1 MNHIF
6 LMGRLTAD
14 PVQRTTKAGKACT
27 TFTLAVDRRGEG
39 ADFIP
44 CTAWERQAETA
55 GKLLRRGTK
64 ITVEGTLRQ
73 TTYEKN
79 PGEKTTRFDVWVD
92 RFEFCEKKAAE
103 PAPEM
108 TPTDDDMPF

>member
-1 MNHIF
+1 MNRIF

-27 TFTLAVDRRGEG
+27 TFSLAVDRRGEG

-44 CTAWERQAETA
+44 CTAWDKQAEIA
-55 GKLLRRGTK
+55 ARLLRRGTK

-73 TTYEKN
+73 NTYEKN
-79 PGEKTTRFDVWVD
+79 PGEKVTRFDVWVQN
-92 RFEFCEKKAAE
+92 FEFCEKKAA
-103 PAPEM
+103 APEM
-108 TPTDDDMPF
+108 APVTDDDMPF